1 MDFSRMDELLQMHM
15 DKPSQKR
22 KKDYGLKIAKGIF
35 SSADR
40 NSDGFYGKR
49 YRQWRAN
56 REFSY
61 GTNSTKEF
69 MDLMRIEGNQSY
81 INIDWTSIKI
91 APKFVEILLG
101 QFMSRRETPIV
112 KATDDN
118 SADTKEFEKQEAR
131 FRMVEKDKIQEIE
144 QAMGHQIESNKYT
157 PEDEDELALY
167 FDLEYRLPEEIL
179 FEQKIKKVLEDNDAN
194 VLKRQL
200 LRDIIDCNLAV
211 TKLHFDANKN
221 IKIRRCKPENMIYNV
236 FESDNGKDI
245 SYIGEVYPMKIAA
258 IRRKYNLDE
267 ETLFKIAQKASRELK
282 RSENLYWRDSYKY
295 TELRPY
301 DDYSV
306 LVFDFEIKSTDVEFA
321 VKTENQFGN
330 LLVVQKQGKPVAASG
345 GQINGE
351 VLESKRMNIYNGIWV
366 VDTDI
371 ILKWDIS
378 ENMIRPYQNGVDAF
392 FNYSVVCPNANGSL
406 VPSMIEKAMGPIRQ
420 MIVIRLKMQQLIAT
434 MRPDGFAVDI
444 SGLRDVDLG
453 LGNTTDPLKLMR
465 VYDQTGRVYWDSTG
479 DDGERKAM
487 PISAIPSNANIAQ
500 LNTLI
505 GQYNF
510 ELERLREE
518 MGISEYKDGSSVPV
532 KTGLGVMQNAITASN
547 NATEYIYDAYSI
559 LMEQTCQ
566 KISMMIWDLV
576 VFKAI
581 KFKEFEGY
589 DTDVIDMTFDVKV
602 RLLPDDK
609 DKAELLQLMNTAL
622 QAGAITYEQVFK
634 IKHIDDTKLAELY
647 LSRSMKKAKKE
658 AEESAQMNSQM
669 NAQIQQQSAQA
680 KMQQDA
686 QLFNLESQGK
696 IAVNQSKGDNDKDIE
711 LLKFASTMYASAF
724 SSGKELP
731 NDLKQ
736 IVDGILGAAVQ
747 EKMQKQ
753 QEIMQQQEA
762 MQQQAMQEQGMES
775 EEQMTEE
782 QMAEQEQQMAEEQ
795 GMEEQAI
802 QE

>member
-35 SSADR
+35 NSADR

-81 INIDWTSIKI
+81 INIDWTPIKI

-112 KATDDN
+112 KAVDDN
-118 SADTKEFEKQEAR
+118 SVDTKEFEKQEAR

-144 QAMGHQIESNKYT
+144 QAMGHKIESHKYT
-157 PEDEDELALY
+157 PQDEDELALY

-179 FEQKIKKVLEDNDAN
+179 FEQKIKKTLEDNDAN

-200 LRDIIDCNLAV
+200 IRDIIDCNFAV
-211 TKLHFDANKN
+211 TKLFFDANKN
-221 IKIRRCKPENMIYNV
+221 IRITRCKPENMIYNV

-245 SYIGEVYPMKIAA
+245 SYIGEVYPMKLAA

-267 ETLFKIAQKASRELK
+267 ETLFKIAQKSSRELK

-306 LVFDFEIKSTDVEFA
+306 LVFDFEIKSTDVEFS

-330 LLVVQKQGKPVAASG
+330 LLVVPKQGKPVAAAG

-351 VLESKRMNIYNGIWV
+351 VLESKKMNIYNGVWI

-378 ENMIRPYQNGVDAF
+378 ENIIRPYQNGVDAF

-420 MIVIRLKMQQLIAT
+420 MILIRLKMQQLIGT

-453 LGNTTDPLKLMR
+453 LGNTTEPLKLMR

-479 DDGERKAM
+479 DDGERKSM

-500 LNTLI
+500 LNTLVQ
-505 GQYNF
+505 QYNF
-510 ELERLREE
+510 ELDRLREE

-532 KTGLGVMQNAITASN
+532 KTGLGVMQNAISASN
-547 NATEYIYDAYSI
+547 NATEYIYDAYSV

-566 KISMMIWDLV
+566 KVSMMIWDLV
-576 VFKAI
+576 IFKAS
-581 KFKEFEGY
+581 KFKEFDGY
-589 DTDVIDMTFDVKV
+589 DASVMDMEFDVKV

-609 DKAELLQLMNTAL
+609 DKAELMQLMNTAL

-634 IKHIDDTKLAELY
+634 IKHIEDTKLAELY

-658 AEESAQMNSQM
+658 AEEAAQQNSQM
-669 NAQIQQQSAQA
+669 NAQIQQESSQA

-686 QLFNLESQGK
+686 QLIGLESQGK
-696 IAVNQSKGDNDKDIE
+696 IAINQSKGDNDKDIE
-711 LLKFASTMYASAF
+711 LLKFASTMYASSF

-731 NDLKQ
+731 DNLKQ

-753 QEIMQQQEA
+753 QAQAQAEQQAQQQQQAQQEGQDGEGQEEQQQEG
-762 MQQQAMQEQGMES
+762 QP
-775 EEQMTEE
+775 EEQQEE
-782 QMAEQEQQMAEEQ
+782 MQ
-795 GMEEQAI
+795 
-802 QE
+802 

>member
-101 QFMSRRETPIV
+101 QFMSRREEPSV
-112 KATDDN
+112 KAVDDN
-118 SADTKEFEKQEAR
+118 SLDAKEIEKQEAK
-131 FRMVEKDKIQEIE
+131 FRMDNKAEIEDFEALVGDKI
-144 QAMGHQIESNKYT
+144 ESQKFI
-157 PEDEDELALY
+157 PEDDEELALY

-221 IKIRRCKPENMIYNV
+221 IRIRRCKPENMIYNV

-330 LLVVQKQGKPVAASG
+330 LLVVQKQGKPVAAPG

-518 MGISEYKDGSSVPV
+518 MGISEFKDASSIPV

-576 VFKAI
+576 VFKAS
-581 KFKEFEGY
+581 KFKEFKGY
-589 DTDVIDMTFDVKV
+589 DMTLIDMEFDVKV
-602 RLLPDDK
+602 KLLPDDK
-609 DKAELLQLMNTAL
+609 ERAELIQSMNIAL
-622 QAGAITYEQVFK
+622 QSGAITYEQAFK
-634 IKHIDDTKLAELY
+634 IKHIDDIKLAELY
-647 LSRSMKKAKKE
+647 LSKSMKRAKKE
-658 AEESAQMNSQM
+658 AMEAAQMNSQM
-669 NAQIQQQSAQA
+669 NAQIQQESAQL

-696 IAVNQSKGDNDKDIE
+696 IAINQSKGDNDKDIE

-724 SSGKELP
+724 SSGRELP
-731 NDLKQ
+731 DNLKQ
-736 IVDGILGAAVQ
+736 IVDGILGSAVE
-747 EKMQKQ
+747 EKLQKQ
-753 QEIMQQQEA
+753 QIQAQQINQEQQQMQAQEEGAVSEEEAIAQEEQQQE
-762 MQQQAMQEQGMES
+762 EQIQ
-775 EEQMTEE
+775 EEQ
-782 QMAEQEQQMAEEQ
+782 
-795 GMEEQAI
+795 
-802 QE
+802 

>member
-22 KKDYGLKIAKGIF
+22 KKDYGLKIARGIF

-81 INIDWTSIKI
+81 INIDWTPIKI

-101 QFMSRRETPIV
+101 QFMSRREEPSVNAI
-112 KATDDN
+112 DDN
-118 SADTKEFEKQEAR
+118 SIDTKEIERQEAK
-131 FRMVEKDKIQEIE
+131 FRMANKAELEDLEAQIGDKIETQKFI
-144 QAMGHQIESNKYT
+144 
-157 PEDEDELALY
+157 PEDDEELALY

-179 FEQKIKKVLEDNDAN
+179 FEQKIKKILSDNDSN

-200 LRDIIDCNLAV
+200 IRDIIDCNFAV
-211 TKLHFDANKN
+211 TKIFFDANKN
-221 IKIRRCKPENMIYNV
+221 IRITRCKPENMIYNV

-245 SYIGEVYPMKIAA
+245 SYIGEVYPMKLAA

-267 ETLFKIAQKASRELK
+267 ETLFKIAQKSSRELK

-306 LVFDFEIKSTDVEFA
+306 LVFDFEIKSTDIEFS

-330 LLVVQKQGKPVAASG
+330 LLVVQKQGKPVAAAG

-351 VLESKRMNIYNGIWV
+351 ILESKRMNIYNGVWI

-378 ENMIRPYQNGVDAF
+378 ENIIRPYQNGVDAF

-406 VPSMIEKAMGPIRQ
+406 VPSMIEKSMGPIRQ
-420 MIVIRLKMQQLIAT
+420 MILIRLKMQQLIGT

-487 PISAIPSNANIAQ
+487 PINAIPSNANIAQ

-505 GQYNF
+505 SQYNF
-510 ELERLREE
+510 ELDRLREE
-518 MGISEYKDGSSVPV
+518 MGISEYKDSSSIPV
-532 KTGLGVMQNAITASN
+532 KTGLGVMQNAIAASN

-566 KISMMIWDLV
+566 KMSMMIWDLV
-576 VFKAI
+576 VFKAS
-581 KFKEFEGY
+581 KFKEFQGY
-589 DTDVIDMTFDVKV
+589 DLSVIDMEFDVKV

-609 DKAELLQLMNTAL
+609 ERAELIQSMNIAL
-622 QAGAITYEQVFK
+622 QSGAITYEQAFK
-634 IKHIDDTKLAELY
+634 IKHIDDIKLAELY
-647 LSRSMKKAKKE
+647 LSKSMKRAKKE
-658 AEESAQMNSQM
+658 AMEAAQQNSQM
-669 NAQIQQQSAQA
+669 NAQIQQQSAQL
-680 KMQQDA
+680 KMEQDA
-686 QLFNLESQGK
+686 QILEMESQGK
-696 IAVNQSKGDNDKDIE
+696 IAINQSKGFADKEIE
-711 LLKFASTMYASAF
+711 LLRFASQMYSSSF
-724 SSGKELP
+724 SSGVELP
-731 NDLKQ
+731 QNIKE
-736 IVDGILGAAVQ
+736 IVDTILGSAIQ
-747 EKMQKQ
+747 EKMQLMQAEAQ
-753 QEIMQQQEA
+753 QV
-762 MQQQAMQEQGMES
+762 QQAQQTEQVQEEKGGEMN
-775 EEQMTEE
+775 
-782 QMAEQEQQMAEEQ
+782 
-795 GMEEQAI
+795 EEQAGEEEVNEEEMASEEEN
-802 QE
+802 QEEMS

>member
-101 QFMSRRETPIV
+101 QFMSRREEPSV
-112 KATDDN
+112 KAIDDN
-118 SADTKEFEKQEAR
+118 SLDAKEIEKQEAK
-131 FRMVEKDKIQEIE
+131 FRMDNKAEIEDFEALVGDKI
-144 QAMGHQIESNKYT
+144 ESQKFI
-157 PEDEDELALY
+157 PEDDEELALY

-221 IKIRRCKPENMIYNV
+221 IRIRRCKPENMIYNV

-330 LLVVQKQGKPVAASG
+330 LLVVQKQGKPVAAPG

-518 MGISEYKDGSSVPV
+518 MGISEFKDASSIPV

-566 KISMMIWDLV
+566 KVSMMIWDLV
-576 VFKAI
+576 VFKAS
-581 KFKEFEGY
+581 KFKEFKGY
-589 DTDVIDMTFDVKV
+589 DMTLIDMEFDVKV
-602 RLLPDDK
+602 KLLPDDK
-609 DKAELLQLMNTAL
+609 ERAELIQSMNIAL
-622 QAGAITYEQVFK
+622 QSGAITYEQAFK
-634 IKHIDDTKLAELY
+634 IKHIDDIKLAELY
-647 LSRSMKKAKKE
+647 LSKSMKRAKKE
-658 AEESAQMNSQM
+658 AMEAAQMNSQM
-669 NAQIQQQSAQA
+669 NAQIQQESAQL

-696 IAVNQSKGDNDKDIE
+696 IAINQSKGDNDKDIE

-724 SSGKELP
+724 SSGRELP
-731 NDLKQ
+731 DNLKQ
-736 IVDGILGAAVQ
+736 IVDGILGSAVE
-747 EKMQKQ
+747 EKLQKQ
-753 QEIMQQQEA
+753 QIQAQQINQEQQQMQAQEEGAVSEEEAIAQEDQQQE
-762 MQQQAMQEQGMES
+762 EQIQ
-775 EEQMTEE
+775 EEQ
-782 QMAEQEQQMAEEQ
+782 
-795 GMEEQAI
+795 
-802 QE
+802 

>member
-101 QFMSRRETPIV
+101 QFMSRREEPSV
-112 KATDDN
+112 KAVDDN
-118 SADTKEFEKQEAR
+118 SLDAKEIEKQEAK
-131 FRMVEKDKIQEIE
+131 FRMDNKAEIEDFEALVGDKI
-144 QAMGHQIESNKYT
+144 ESQKFI
-157 PEDEDELALY
+157 PEDDEELALY

-211 TKLHFDANKN
+211 TKLHFDPNKN
-221 IKIRRCKPENMIYNV
+221 IRIRRCKPENMIYNV

-330 LLVVQKQGKPVAASG
+330 LLVVQKQGKPVAAPG

-518 MGISEYKDGSSVPV
+518 MGISEFKDASSIPV

-576 VFKAI
+576 VFKAS
-581 KFKEFEGY
+581 KFKEFKGY
-589 DTDVIDMTFDVKV
+589 DMTLIDMEFDVKV
-602 RLLPDDK
+602 KLLPDDK
-609 DKAELLQLMNTAL
+609 ERAELIQSMNIAL
-622 QAGAITYEQVFK
+622 QSGAITYEQAFK
-634 IKHIDDTKLAELY
+634 IKHIDDIKLAELY
-647 LSRSMKKAKKE
+647 LSKSMKRAKKE
-658 AEESAQMNSQM
+658 AMEAAQMNSQM
-669 NAQIQQQSAQA
+669 NAQIQQQSAQL

-686 QLFNLESQGK
+686 QLFQLESQGK
-696 IAVNQSKGDNDKDIE
+696 IAINQSKGDNDKDIE

-724 SSGKELP
+724 SSGRELP
-731 NDLKQ
+731 DNLKQ
-736 IVDGILGAAVQ
+736 IVDGILGSAVE
-747 EKMQKQ
+747 EKLQKQ
-753 QEIMQQQEA
+753 QIQAEQINQEQQQMQAQEEGAVSEEEAIAQEEQQQE
-762 MQQQAMQEQGMES
+762 EQIQ
-775 EEQMTEE
+775 EEQ
-782 QMAEQEQQMAEEQ
+782 
-795 GMEEQAI
+795 
-802 QE
+802 

>member
-101 QFMSRRETPIV
+101 QFMSRREEPSV
-112 KATDDN
+112 KAIDDN
-118 SADTKEFEKQEAR
+118 SLDAKEIEKQEAK
-131 FRMVEKDKIQEIE
+131 FRMDNKAEIEDFEALVGDKI
-144 QAMGHQIESNKYT
+144 ESQKFI
-157 PEDEDELALY
+157 PEDDEELALY

-211 TKLHFDANKN
+211 TKLHFDPNKN
-221 IKIRRCKPENMIYNV
+221 IRIRRCKPENMIYNV

-330 LLVVQKQGKPVAASG
+330 LLVVQKQGKPVAAPG

-420 MIVIRLKMQQLIAT
+420 MIVIRLKMQQLIGT

-518 MGISEYKDGSSVPV
+518 MGISEFKDASSIPV

-566 KISMMIWDLV
+566 KVSMMIWDLV
-576 VFKAI
+576 VFKAS
-581 KFKEFEGY
+581 KFKEFKGY
-589 DTDVIDMTFDVKV
+589 DMTLIDMEFDVKV
-602 RLLPDDK
+602 KLLPDDK
-609 DKAELLQLMNTAL
+609 ERAELIQSMNIAL
-622 QAGAITYEQVFK
+622 QSGAITYEQAFK
-634 IKHIDDTKLAELY
+634 IKHIDDIKLAELY
-647 LSRSMKKAKKE
+647 LSKSMKRAKKE
-658 AEESAQMNSQM
+658 AMEAAQMNSQM
-669 NAQIQQQSAQA
+669 NAQIQQQSAQL

-686 QLFNLESQGK
+686 QLFQLESQGK
-696 IAVNQSKGDNDKDIE
+696 IAINQSKGDNDKDIE

-724 SSGKELP
+724 SSGRELP
-731 NDLKQ
+731 DNLKQ
-736 IVDGILGAAVQ
+736 IVDGILGSAVE
-747 EKMQKQ
+747 EKLQKQ
-753 QEIMQQQEA
+753 QIQAEQINQEQQQMQAQEEGAVSEEEAIAQEEQQQE
-762 MQQQAMQEQGMES
+762 EQIQ
-775 EEQMTEE
+775 EEQ
-782 QMAEQEQQMAEEQ
+782 
-795 GMEEQAI
+795 
-802 QE
+802 

>member
-101 QFMSRRETPIV
+101 QFMSRREEPSV
-112 KATDDN
+112 KAVDDN
-118 SADTKEFEKQEAR
+118 SLDAKEIEKQEAK
-131 FRMVEKDKIQEIE
+131 FRMDNKAEIEDFEALVGDKI
-144 QAMGHQIESNKYT
+144 ESQKFI
-157 PEDEDELALY
+157 PEDDEELALY

-211 TKLHFDANKN
+211 TKLHFDPNKN
-221 IKIRRCKPENMIYNV
+221 IRIRRCKPENMIYNV

-330 LLVVQKQGKPVAASG
+330 LLVVQKQGKPVAAPG

-518 MGISEYKDGSSVPV
+518 MGISEFKDASSIPV

-576 VFKAI
+576 VFKAS
-581 KFKEFEGY
+581 KFKEFKGY
-589 DTDVIDMTFDVKV
+589 DMTLIDMEFDVKV
-602 RLLPDDK
+602 KLLPDDK
-609 DKAELLQLMNTAL
+609 ERAELIQSMNIAL
-622 QAGAITYEQVFK
+622 QSGAITYEQAFK
-634 IKHIDDTKLAELY
+634 IKHIDDIKLAELY
-647 LSRSMKKAKKE
+647 LSKSMKRAKKE
-658 AEESAQMNSQM
+658 AMEAAQMNSQM
-669 NAQIQQQSAQA
+669 NAQIQQQSAQL
-680 KMQQDA
+680 KMEQDA
-686 QLFNLESQGK
+686 QLFQLESQGK
-696 IAVNQSKGDNDKDIE
+696 IAINQSKGDNDKDIE

-724 SSGKELP
+724 SSGRELP
-731 NDLKQ
+731 DNLKQ
-736 IVDGILGAAVQ
+736 IVDGILGSAVE
-747 EKMQKQ
+747 EKLQKQ
-753 QEIMQQQEA
+753 QIQAEQINQEQQQMQAQEEGAVSEEEAIAQEEQQQE
-762 MQQQAMQEQGMES
+762 EQIQ
-775 EEQMTEE
+775 EEQ
-782 QMAEQEQQMAEEQ
+782 
-795 GMEEQAI
+795 
-802 QE
+802 

>member
-101 QFMSRRETPIV
+101 QFMSRREEPSV
-112 KATDDN
+112 KAVDDN
-118 SADTKEFEKQEAR
+118 SLDAKEIEKQEAK
-131 FRMVEKDKIQEIE
+131 FRMDNKAEIEDFEALVGDKI
-144 QAMGHQIESNKYT
+144 ESQKFI
-157 PEDEDELALY
+157 PEDDEELALY

-221 IKIRRCKPENMIYNV
+221 IRIRRCKPENMIYNV

-330 LLVVQKQGKPVAASG
+330 LLVVQKQGKPVAAPG

-518 MGISEYKDGSSVPV
+518 MGISEFKDASSIPV

-576 VFKAI
+576 VFKAS
-581 KFKEFEGY
+581 KFKEFKGY
-589 DTDVIDMTFDVKV
+589 DMTLIDMEFDVKV
-602 RLLPDDK
+602 KLLPDDK
-609 DKAELLQLMNTAL
+609 ERAELIQSMNIAL
-622 QAGAITYEQVFK
+622 QSGAITYEQAFK
-634 IKHIDDTKLAELY
+634 IKHIDDIKLAELY
-647 LSRSMKKAKKE
+647 LSKSMKRAKKE
-658 AEESAQMNSQM
+658 AMEAAQMNSQM
-669 NAQIQQQSAQA
+669 NAQIQQQSAQL
-680 KMQQDA
+680 KMEQDA

-696 IAVNQSKGDNDKDIE
+696 IAINQSKGDNDKDIE

-724 SSGKELP
+724 SSGRELP
-731 NDLKQ
+731 DNLKQ
-736 IVDGILGAAVQ
+736 IVDGILGSAVE
-747 EKMQKQ
+747 EKLQKQ
-753 QEIMQQQEA
+753 QIQAEQINQEQQQMQAQEEGAVSEEEAIAQEEQQQE
-762 MQQQAMQEQGMES
+762 EQIQ
-775 EEQMTEE
+775 EEQ
-782 QMAEQEQQMAEEQ
+782 
-795 GMEEQAI
+795 
-802 QE
+802 

>member
-101 QFMSRRETPIV
+101 QFMSRREEPSV
-112 KATDDN
+112 KAVDDN
-118 SADTKEFEKQEAR
+118 SLDAKEIEKQEAK
-131 FRMVEKDKIQEIE
+131 FRMDNKAEIEDFEALVGDKI
-144 QAMGHQIESNKYT
+144 ESQKFI
-157 PEDEDELALY
+157 PEDDEELALY

-221 IKIRRCKPENMIYNV
+221 IRIRRCKPENMIYNV

-330 LLVVQKQGKPVAASG
+330 LLVVQKQGKPVAAPG

-479 DDGERKAM
+479 DDVERKAM

-518 MGISEYKDGSSVPV
+518 MGISEFKDASSIPV

-576 VFKAI
+576 VFKAS
-581 KFKEFEGY
+581 KFKEFKGY
-589 DTDVIDMTFDVKV
+589 DMTLIDMEFDVKV
-602 RLLPDDK
+602 KLLPDDK
-609 DKAELLQLMNTAL
+609 ERAELIQSMNIAL
-622 QAGAITYEQVFK
+622 QSGAITYEQAFK
-634 IKHIDDTKLAELY
+634 IKHIDDIKLAELY
-647 LSRSMKKAKKE
+647 LSKSMKRAKKE
-658 AEESAQMNSQM
+658 AMEAAQMNSQM
-669 NAQIQQQSAQA
+669 NAQIQQQSAQL

-696 IAVNQSKGDNDKDIE
+696 IAINQSKGDNDKDIE

-724 SSGKELP
+724 SSGRELP
-731 NDLKQ
+731 DNLKQ
-736 IVDGILGAAVQ
+736 IVDGILGSAVE
-747 EKMQKQ
+747 EKLQKQ
-753 QEIMQQQEA
+753 QIQAEQINQEQQQMQAQEEGAVSEEEAIAQEEQQQE
-762 MQQQAMQEQGMES
+762 EQIQ
-775 EEQMTEE
+775 EEQ
-782 QMAEQEQQMAEEQ
+782 
-795 GMEEQAI
+795 
-802 QE
+802 